1 MKGFGNTFKA
11 TALRRLGSWGS
22 RLSSDD
28 VDRLLEWAV
37 RIIPNRDVRSEAER
51 LRHALTHNENAR
63 ALSDRI
69 FDLAPKARQ
78 RLIESFLVNWGVL
91 GGVRRHQVLEEEG
104 WLPPSFAVIS
114 PTMRC
119 NLRCEG
125 CYAFEYRKSGELT
138 TDEFDRVISEGKDLG
153 MYFFTI
159 SGGEPFVREDL
170 LDMFEKH
177 NDCFFQIYT
186 NGTLI
191 DDEVAD
197 RLLEL
202 GNAAPAISVEGY
214 DRETNARRGEGT
226 YERVL
231 SAMGRLRERGLP
243 FGISVTVTSKN
254 YETITSDRL
263 FDFYIEQ
270 GAVFAWLFQYIP
282 IGREPNVELMAT
294 PEQRVA
300 LRHRVNDLRFR
311 KPIFIGDFWND
322 GQYVGGCM
330 AGGRLYF
337 HVTSNGNVEPCV
349 FCHFAVGNIR
359 QAPLREI
366 LACDFFRAI
375 RYEQPYN
382 DIRNLYAPC
391 MIIDNPEVLRR
402 LVKEYGAVPSHN
414 GAESIVEDPVIVK
427 HLKEYGRTLRELT
440 DREWRRDHYDN
451 EASEWHRH
459 GERIVRQWALERPYL
474 EEWYR
479 ESHGLGERVVDD
491 REPEDGSG
499 TAGSHGRRTDDVPVG
514 GS

>member
-1 MKGFGNTFKA
+1 M
-11 TALRRLGSWGS
+11 TA
-22 RLSSDD
+22 DD
-28 VDRLLEWAV
+28 VDRLLEWAT
-37 RIIPNRDVRSEAER
+37 RIIPNKDVRSHAER
-51 LRHALTHNENAR
+51 LRYALSHNESAR
-63 ALSDRI
+63 VISKRF

-78 RLIESFLVNWGVL
+78 RILESFLVNWGVL

-125 CYAFEYRKSGELT
+125 CYAFGYRKSGELT
-138 TDEFDRVISEGKDLG
+138 TDEFDRVITECKDLG
-153 MYFFTI
+153 IFFFTI

-170 LDMFEKH
+170 LDMLEKH
-177 NDCFFQIYT
+177 HDAFFQIYT

-191 DDEVAD
+191 TDEVAD

-214 DRETNARRGEGT
+214 DKETNARRGEGT

-231 SAMGRLRERGLP
+231 AAMARLKERGLP
-243 FGISVTVTSKN
+243 FGISITVARHN

-263 FDFYIEQ
+263 LDFYIDR
-270 GAVFAWLFQYIP
+270 GAMFAWLFQYIP
-282 IGREPNVELMAT
+282 IGREPNVDLMAT
-294 PEQRVA
+294 PEQRIA
-300 LRHRVNDLRFR
+300 LRHRVESIRRR

-359 QAPLREI
+359 QAPLRDI

-375 RYEQPYN
+375 RYEQPYSEHK
-382 DIRNLYAPC
+382 NLYAPC

-402 LVKEYGAVPSHN
+402 LVKEYGAVPSHA
-414 GAESIVEDPVIVK
+414 GAESIVEDPHIVQ
-427 HLKEYGRTLRELT
+427 HLTEYGREVRRLSGV
-440 DREWRRDHYDN
+440 EWRRDHYDN
-451 EASEWHRH
+451 EDSEWHRH

-474 EEWYR
+474 EDWYR
-479 ESHGLGERVVDD
+479 RRHGLSEREIDETSDSTQRETDERVEAGD
-491 REPEDGSG
+491 R
-499 TAGSHGRRTDDVPVG
+499 RN
-514 GS
+514 

>member
-1 MKGFGNTFKA
+1 MHGFRSTFKA
-11 TALRRLGSWGS
+11 TVLRRLGSWGS
-22 RLSSDD
+22 RLSSEDA
-28 VDRLLEWAV
+28 DRLLEWSS
-37 RIIPNRDVRSEAER
+37 RIIPNRDVRSQVER
-51 LRHALTHNENAR
+51 LRHALSHNENAR
-63 ALSDRI
+63 ALADRL
-69 FDLAPKARQ
+69 FDLAPEARQ
-78 RLIESFLVNWGVL
+78 RLIESFMVNWGVL

-138 TDEFDRVISEGKDLG
+138 TDEFDRVITECKDLG

-170 LDMFEKH
+170 LDMLKKH
-177 NDCFFQIYT
+177 NDAFFQIYT

-191 DDEVAD
+191 TDDIAD

-214 DRETNARRGEGT
+214 DRETNARRGKGT

-231 SAMGRLRERGLP
+231 AAMARLKERGLP
-243 FGISVTVTSKN
+243 FGISITMTQHN
-254 YETITSDRL
+254 AETITSDRL
-263 FDFYIEQ
+263 FDFYIDR
-270 GAVFAWLFQYIP
+270 GAVFAWIFQYIP
-282 IGREPNVELMAT
+282 IGREPNVDLMAT
-294 PEQRVA
+294 PEQRTA
-300 LRHRVNDLRFR
+300 LRHRVADLRKR

-375 RYEQPYN
+375 RYEQPYSR
-382 DIRNLYAPC
+382 IKNLYAPC
-391 MIIDNPEVLRR
+391 IIIDNPQILRR
-402 LVKEYGAVPSHN
+402 LVREYGAEPSHD
-414 GAESIVEDPVIVK
+414 GAESIVEDSRITE
-427 HLKEYGRTLRELT
+427 HLDEYARALHETT
-440 DREWRRDHYDN
+440 DPEWRREHYDN

-479 ESHGLGERVVDD
+479 ERHGLAERGIDGEDVETEAPDEGER
-491 REPEDGSG
+491 S
-499 TAGSHGRRTDDVPVG
+499 ADVTVKG
-514 GS
+514 G